1 MSKPFDYKEARDSFR
16 AKEAE
21 FLGELRGGTMTA
33 REFTRA
39 MSNITDG
46 VVRQVADHYLKAQES
61 QVSLV
66 FSGGNGREEIYPG
79 SDLDFILIVPESMSE
94 TLDPELERNFSS
106 FQTTLWDMGFKTEP
120 IVRTVKQCSQAS
132 LEDIINWSS
141 LLDRRLAWG
150 AVGPMQE
157 LDAEMTALNAAQW
170 EEFIDQKLAETA
182 KRHEKQ
188 SDSRY
193 IVQPDIKEGKGG
205 LRDFQSMMWIAEV
218 AFSCET
224 VSDLEEKGLI
234 SGPEAKRIQQA
245 YDFLLE
251 ARCHLHTQNTSQKH
265 NNILK
270 AELQPVITKIMTDY
284 TPDQRQ
290 EAVEDYMRR
299 YFRHAR
305 DIGFLTS
312 VVSAAALDKK
322 AGFAAPV
329 SRVEGFHIRGDK
341 IHFDTDNPV
350 PLEMMKIFRVAQQ
363 EHVEVHPDAL
373 RQIRRSLS
381 KFDDKARK
389 DPQNNKV
396 FMEILT
402 ARENVADTLRKMQ
415 EVGILPKFLP
425 PLDGLDMRMQFD
437 PYQSYM
443 ADEHT
448 FQSIGHLGTVEARGC
463 EKEGE
468 LAGHLASELSDSE
481 RRVMAVA
488 LLLHDAG
495 KDKVETGDEE
505 EHPVR
510 GAEMVREYGR
520 RLGLEDREAER
531 AAWLVENHLLLAHTA
546 LRRDLADPWT
556 VETFAGKM
564 GTERNLRLLTVLT
577 TADIMGNSPE
587 SWERNAAVR
596 IANLYH
602 RTKGYMQGKSFEP
615 SGEFKAED
623 GEIGTKINLKTDFM
637 RNATVIDVV
646 TPQTNRVFER
656 LTGVLARSH
665 ANIVGLDFSANGDG
679 TTAQSTVIVQ
689 AESNGSAFDEER
701 HTGLRQAIE
710 DALTEDKI
718 LDEKVPD
725 ASPYNSRKVVP
736 YKLDPE
742 VNLSNEDSTQSTL
755 IEVIAPDRPS
765 LLNNVARVFNEQ
777 GLEVKHARVSTLSRG
792 FKAHDTFY
800 VIDRE
805 TGAQVDSSRFEDIRQ
820 ALLDSPALRAFEQ

>member
-1 MSKPFDYKEARDSFR
+1 MSKPFDYKAARDSFR
-16 AKEAE
+16 AKESA

-39 MSNITDG
+39 MSDLTDG
-46 VVRQVADHYLKAQES
+46 VVRQVADHYLKAHES

-79 SDLDFILIVPESMSE
+79 SDLDFLLIVPESMSE
-94 TLDPELERNFSS
+94 TLDPELERSFSS

-150 AVGPMQE
+150 ALGPMQE

-193 IVQPDIKEGKGG
+193 FLQPDIKEGKGG

-218 AFSCET
+218 AFGYET

-234 SGPEAKRIQQA
+234 SGTEAKSIQQA

-251 ARCHLHTQNTSQKH
+251 ARCHLHTRNTAQKH
-265 NNILK
+265 NNILT
-270 AELQPVITKIMTDY
+270 AELQPIITKIMTDY
-284 TPDQRQ
+284 EPDQRQ

-329 SRVEGFHIRGDK
+329 KRVDGFQIRGDK
-341 IHFDTDNPV
+341 IHFDTDTPI

-373 RQIRRSLS
+373 RQIRRNLR
-381 KFDDKARK
+381 KFDEVARN
-389 DPQNNKV
+389 DPDTNKT
-396 FMEILT
+396 FMDILT
-402 ARENVADTLRKMQ
+402 AKENVADTLRKMQ
-415 EVGILPKFLP
+415 EAGILPKFLP
-425 PLDGLDMRMQFD
+425 PMDGIDMRMQFD
-437 PYQSYM
+437 PYHAYTV
-443 ADEHT
+443 DEHT
-448 FQSIGHLGTVEARGC
+448 FQAIGHLGNLEAKGY
-463 EKEGE
+463 EKEAK
-468 LAGHLASELSDSE
+468 LAGDLAAELSDSE
-481 RRVMAVA
+481 RRIMAVA
-488 LLLHDAG
+488 LLMHDAG

-510 GAEMVREYGR
+510 GSEMVREYGR
-520 RLGLEDREAER
+520 RLGLEDHETKR

-556 VETFAGKM
+556 VETFAKYV
-564 GTERNLRLLTVLT
+564 GTKNNLRLLTVLT
-577 TADIMGNSPE
+577 TADIMGNGPK
-587 SWERNAAVR
+587 SWEPNAAVR

-602 RTKGYMQGKSFEP
+602 RTMGYMQGQSFEP
-615 SGEFKAED
+615 SGEFEAED
-623 GEIGTKINLKTDFM
+623 REKGTTISLKTDFM
-637 RNATVIDVV
+637 RNATVIEVL
-646 TPQTNRVFER
+646 TPQTSRLFER
-656 LTGVLARSH
+656 LTGALAKKH

-679 TTAQSTVIVQ
+679 STAQSTVIVQ
-689 AESNGSAFDEER
+689 SESNSSAFDEER
-701 HTGLRQAIE
+701 HSELQKAIE
-710 DALTEDKI
+710 NALSGDRG

-725 ASPYNSRKVVP
+725 ASPYNARKVVP

-742 VNLSNEDSTQSTL
+742 VYLSNEDSSQSTL

-805 TGAQVDSSRFEDIRQ
+805 TGAQVDPNRFEDIRQ